1 MSQQLEAVIL
11 AGGMARR
18 MGGDD
23 KGLVELLGQP
33 MVAHVLA
40 RIAPQVAQIRINAN
54 RNQAQYAEFGYPVFA
69 DQQQGYLGPLSGMS
83 SAMATSTAEL
93 ILTVPCDCP
102 LIPQDLA
109 ERMLAAFKAQD
120 ADLAVATDGERE
132 QPVVLLLKR
141 SLLPSM
147 LAFLDSGRRRIDMWY
162 ADLKVAQVSFADQ
175 PNAFINVNTPE
186 EKQQLAD
193 AIAQS

>member
-18 MGGDD
+18 MGGED
-23 KGLVELLGQP
+23 KGLVDLLGKP
-33 MVAHVLA
+33 MVAHVIERLT
-40 RIAPQVAQIRINAN
+40 PQVQQLRINAN
-54 RNQAQYAEFGYPVFA
+54 RSQAQYASFGYEVFA
-69 DQQQGYLGPLSGMS
+69 DQQAGYLGPLSGMS

-102 LIPQDLA
+102 LIPLDLA
-109 ERMLAAFKAQD
+109 ERMLHALTAQN

-147 LAFLDSGRRRIDMWY
+147 LTFLDSGRRRIDMWY
-162 ADLKVAQVSFADQ
+162 ADLQVARVSFADQ
-175 PNAFINVNTPE
+175 PNAFVNVNTPE